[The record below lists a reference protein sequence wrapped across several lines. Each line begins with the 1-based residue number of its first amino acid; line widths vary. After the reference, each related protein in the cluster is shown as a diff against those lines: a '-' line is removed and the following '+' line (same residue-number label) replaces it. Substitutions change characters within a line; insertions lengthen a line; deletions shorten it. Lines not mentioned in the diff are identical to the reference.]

1 MDNAQKAIMIGVGLF
16 ITIIIIAAVMAIT
29 GMGQKIMN
37 QGSSQ
42 VGNLSS
48 QLQQQLTS
56 DYDNVSL
63 TGADVVN
70 GIQKYYNDKDIVV
83 YLFNSRNGDAK
94 CTSAKKLNTAP
105 SNFNY
110 GDVTTTDSV
119 NVTDVS
125 VTDNVDNSKV
135 NQQPTIG
142 SLNDSSN
149 TTWYI
154 NPRASYQSKLIKT
167 NDNVV
172 CGVVF
177 YKK

>member
-29 GMGQKIMN
+29 GMGQKIMT

-56 DYDNVSL
+56 DYDNVTL

-70 GIQKYYNDKDIVV
+70 GIQKYYNDKDLVV
-83 YLFNSRNGDAK
+83 YLYNSKNGNAPM
-94 CTSAKKLNTAP
+94 CTSAKVLKDAPTSFTYSQISDEKTQYIATDSINVDDNTANQP
-105 SNFNY
+105 SL
-110 GDVTTTDSV
+110 
-119 NVTDVS
+119 
-125 VTDNVDNSKV
+125 
-135 NQQPTIG
+135 G

-154 NPRASYQSKLIKT
+154 NPRATYKAKLIKT
-167 NDNVV
+167 SDNVV
-172 CGVVF
+172 CGILF